1 MQGSRRGEGSE
12 EADMACK
19 SRCGPMAGQVVGRRT
34 IRSTL
39 DPLLESLAR
48 DYIDDNDLSRRLR
61 DLFEVTPLPPPFPT

>member
-1 MQGSRRGEGSE
+1 
-12 EADMACK
+12 
-19 SRCGPMAGQVVGRRT
+19 MAGQVVGRRT

-61 DLFEVTPLPPPFPT
+61 DLFEVPLLPPPFPT